1 VNQGD
6 FQDRRSHLLRDSLRY
21 HFLLVALFIVA
32 GAVAGV
38 GLALARPATYSS
50 STTLLVTQIPGNPY
64 GPTLT
69 SSNSDTLEMLQ
80 TEAVAVTSQHVLK
93 HVVSALALTVT
104 PDKLRSQ
111 TVVVVPPNTQAL
123 QITYTGSDR
132 AQAPRVVNSIA
143 QQYLGVRLHQAHT
156 AVRSQIRTIAGELR
170 SARTALVKATARHD
184 PSVATLRASVIDLQG
199 RMATLT
205 AQATSPGRVLTQGT
219 TPSGSET
226 RHRVIYGVAGLAV
239 GLLLG
244 IGAAV
249 WRERRT
255 DLIRSPLDLQDYELP
270 APVSTVPGASL
281 DDTAMRQLR
290 MRLSA
295 HTRSHETV
303 GLVGLASG
311 QSLRFGVMLA
321 RSLAAGGKSV
331 VLVDGTG
338 TDPRHD
344 DVLGAGAEP
353 GLSEALLNDKVPT
366 TLAVDSDFDY
376 VPAGR
381 SPQESSEY
389 FVEERTAKI
398 LHSISE
404 NHDLTLIACMP
415 PDTIEGEALARLSGS
430 VLLLV
435 QLNKTSHFDLG
446 SALRSFSSQGLRL
459 GGVFVLPRR
468 L

>member
-1 VNQGD
+1 M
-6 FQDRRSHLLRDSLRY
+6 
-21 HFLLVALFIVA
+21 A

-93 HVVSALALTVT
+93 HVVSALALDVT

-132 AQAPRVVNSIA
+132 ALAPRVVNSIA
-143 QQYLGVRLHQAHT
+143 RQYLGVRLHQAHT
-156 AVRSQIRTIAGELR
+156 AVRSQIRSVAGQLK
-170 SARTALVKATARHD
+170 SARTALVQATAKNA
-184 PSVATLRASVIDLQG
+184 PSVSALRASVIDLQG

-219 TPSGSET
+219 PPSGSET
-226 RHRVIYGVAGLAV
+226 RHRVVYGLAGLAV
-239 GLLLG
+239 GALLG
-244 IGAAV
+244 VGAAV

-270 APVSTVPGASL
+270 APVSTVPGAAL
-281 DDTAMRQLR
+281 DDTAMRQLA
-290 MRLSA
+290 A

-338 TDPRHD
+338 TDRRHR
-344 DVLGAGAEP
+344 DVLGAGAEA